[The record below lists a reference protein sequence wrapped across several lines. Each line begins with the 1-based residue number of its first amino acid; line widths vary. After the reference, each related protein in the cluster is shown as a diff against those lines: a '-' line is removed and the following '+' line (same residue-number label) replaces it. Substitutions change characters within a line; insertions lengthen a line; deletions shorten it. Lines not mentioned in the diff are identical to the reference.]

1 MMGAIIM
8 LAQISPQ
15 IEAIED
21 GFTRNPV
28 LINYPLIND
37 IYYFQDKLY
46 IFINLMSWLKSSNK

>member
-15 IEAIED
+15 IED

-37 IYYFQDKLY
+37 IYYFQDKSY
-46 IFINLMSWLKSSNK
+46 FFINLMTWLKSSNK